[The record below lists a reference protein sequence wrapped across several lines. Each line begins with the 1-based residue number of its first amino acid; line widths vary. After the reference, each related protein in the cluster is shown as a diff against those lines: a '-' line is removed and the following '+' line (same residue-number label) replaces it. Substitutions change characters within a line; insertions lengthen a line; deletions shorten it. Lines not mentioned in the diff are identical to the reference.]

1 MEGSRQSGE
10 MSDEEK
16 SIAHRR
22 YFEDGQLTEEMMTGV
37 ALEALER
44 GDVPLFIDVTNV
56 TRQSTDPAILERTSR
71 LLDTYADM
79 AAGIVR
85 GEDGSPIQQPAT

>member
-10 MSDEEK
+10 MSNEEK
-16 SIAHRR
+16 SVAHRR
-22 YFEDGQLTEEMMTGV
+22 YFETGQLSEPMMTGV

-44 GDVPLFIDVTNV
+44 ADVQLFLDVTNV
-56 TRQSTDPAILERTSR
+56 TRQSDDPEIVARTG
-71 LLDTYADM
+71 LMLNTYADM

-85 GEDGSPIQQPAT
+85 DEDGAPIQQPTT

>member
-10 MSDEEK
+10 MSDDEK
-16 SIAHRR
+16 SVAHRR
-22 YFEDGQLTEEMMTGV
+22 YFETGQLTEAMMTGV

-44 GDVPLFIDVTNV
+44 GDVLLFLDVTNV
-56 TRQSTDPAILERTSR
+56 TRQSTDPEIVERTG
-71 LLDTYADM
+71 LMLNTYADM

-85 GEDGSPIQQPAT
+85 DDGGQPIQQS